1 MRYCKPRLQIPIDNQ
16 AAYLRFV
23 QKTVRDAQ
31 PSGALRFILMLR
43 LQSTIE
49 SARPE
54 SGYNFFMRDGL
65 EKVWEIEARNGGK

>member
-1 MRYCKPRLQIPIDNQ
+1 MRCCKLRLQIPIDNQ

-31 PSGALRFILMLR
+31 PSGSLRFILRLR

-49 SARPE
+49 SARPKL
-54 SGYNFFMRDGL
+54 GYNLFMRDGL
-65 EKVWEIEARNGGK
+65 EKVWEIEARKGEK